1 MKENTDLRAIPQT
14 PSEPKA
20 GPPRSPLTPFY
31 RKVAQDDGKATQ
43 QYLISCD
50 EGWRE
55 SIVCTDMYDWAADWL
70 VEILQGRP
78 YAPGKH

>member
-1 MKENTDLRAIPQT
+1 MTDQSRAV
-14 PSEPKA
+14 EPPK
-20 GPPRSPLTPFY
+20 PPTSALTPFY

-43 QYLISCD
+43 LYLISCE

-55 SIVCTDMYDWAADWL
+55 SIVCTDMYEWAADWL
-70 VEILQGRP
+70 VDILQGRP